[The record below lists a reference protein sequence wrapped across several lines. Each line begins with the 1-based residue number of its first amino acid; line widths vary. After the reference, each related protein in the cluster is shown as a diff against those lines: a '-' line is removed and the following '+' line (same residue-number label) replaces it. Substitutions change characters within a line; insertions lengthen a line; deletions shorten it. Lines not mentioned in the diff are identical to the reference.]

1 MNRKVLVMIASVGM
15 LGCVAQA
22 EDASKNADA
31 VKPAAAAAAKVTD
44 TIVKPAGAA
53 TNTAEAAVKAGP
65 APKIQFDRTVYD
77 FGSTSMVSQLA
88 GKFIISNVGEGTLE
102 IKKPHASCGCTVPAL
117 KADKLAP
124 GEKTE
129 LTFTLTVGTPRGHV
143 EKHIT
148 VPSND
153 PGQPSVNLTLKAD
166 IIPTF
171 EASPGNL
178 TLGNLRQGTIT
189 NVSVTLTRLDG
200 KPLGTNRVETGGK
213 YLRAKL
219 QPVEGS
225 TNTAELKVEVEAE
238 GAPRQVNDNIRVFSG
253 DNTQPAILVPV
264 SVRFVGDVTTTPEAQ
279 FWGIADPENWP
290 GAHPEQ
296 AQRKFQIACNKADTK
311 LEIRKTTSSL
321 TNVTVE
327 VKPLVE
333 GKTYELVA
341 TLAKAPRQSE
351 RGSIKVETNLESQ
364 PTIELGLTINVLKR
378 N

>member
-1 MNRKVLVMIASVGM
+1 MNRKVLVMIASVGL
-15 LGCVAQA
+15 LGFGAQA
-22 EDASKNADA
+22 EDASKKADT
-31 VKPAAAAAAKVTD
+31 VIPTAAAKATDIIVT
-44 TIVKPAGAA
+44 PAEAA
-53 TNTAEAAVKAGP
+53 TNTAQTAVKAGP
-65 APKIQFDRTVYD
+65 LGKIQFDKTVYD

-88 GKFIISNVGEGTLE
+88 GKFTISNVGEGTLE
-102 IKKPHASCGCTVPAL
+102 IKKPQASCGCTVPAL

-129 LTFTLTVGTPRGHV
+129 LTFTLNVSPRGHI
-143 EKHIT
+143 EKNIT

-153 PGQPSVNLTLKAD
+153 PSQPSVKLTLKAD
-166 IIPTF
+166 MIPTF
-171 EASPGNL
+171 EATPGNL
-178 TLGNLRQGTIT
+178 TLGNLRQGVIT
-189 NVSVTLTRLDG
+189 NVAVTLTRLDG

-225 TNTAELKVEVEAE
+225 TNTVELKVEVEAE

-253 DNTQPAILVPV
+253 DNAQPALTVPV
-264 SVRFVGDVTTTPEAQ
+264 SVRFVGDVTVTPEAQ

-296 AQRKFQIACNKADTK
+296 AQRKFLITCNKADTK
-311 LEIRKTTSSL
+311 LEIRKATSSL

-327 VKPLVE
+327 IKPIE
-333 GKTYELVA
+333 EDKTYEVIA
-341 TLAKAPRQSE
+341 TLAKAPKQSE
-351 RGSIKVETNLESQ
+351 HGSIKVETSLESQ
-364 PTIELGLTINVLKR
+364 PTVELGLTINVLKR

>member
-1 MNRKVLVMIASVGM
+1 MNRKVLVMITSVGL
-15 LGCVAQA
+15 LGFVAQA
-22 EDASKNADA
+22 EDALKIADT
-31 VKPAAAAAAKVTD
+31 VKPAAAAKAAD
-44 TIVKPAGAA
+44 TIVKTAGAA
-53 TNTAEAAVKAGP
+53 TNTAEATVKAGP
-65 APKIQFDRTVYD
+65 APKIQFDKTVYD
-77 FGSTSMVSQLA
+77 FGSTSMVSQLV

-102 IKKPHASCGCTVPAL
+102 IKKPQAACGCTVPAL

-129 LTFTLTVGTPRGHV
+129 LAFTLNISSPRGHV

-153 PGQPSVNLTLKAD
+153 PNQPSVKLTLSAD
-166 IIPTF
+166 IVPTF
-171 EASPGNL
+171 EATPGNL
-178 TLGNLRQGTIT
+178 NLGNLRQGAIT
-189 NVSVTLTRLDG
+189 NLAVTLTRLDG

-225 TNTAELKVEVEAE
+225 TNTVELKVEVEAE

-253 DNTQPAILVPV
+253 DNTQPTVIVPI
-264 SVRFVGDVTTTPEAQ
+264 SVRFVGDLTTTPEAQ

-296 AQRKFQIACNKADTK
+296 AQRKFQIACNKPDTK
-311 LEIRKTTSSL
+311 LEIRKATS
-321 TNVTVE
+321 TIADVTVE
-327 VKPLVE
+327 VKPIEE
-333 GKTYELVA
+333 GKTYEVVA
-341 TLAKAPRQSE
+341 TLAKAPKQSE

-364 PTIELGLTINVLKR
+364 PTVELGLTINVLKR